1 MWDPNRIKNT
11 LIDIEKRVWICL
23 TGSLEE
29 ANQLAI
35 QRLSINMKPLMLKH
49 YGSSLR

>member
-11 LIDIEKRVWICL
+11 LIDIEKRVRICL